1 MSSLYLHSRW
11 PGQDI
16 RKLRGVYLQA
26 KQCDSHK
33 WQRKIDKWQTWASP
47 TRRSPLHVRKIWL
60 PDYVCEL
67 FLNRDLSHTVINHRA
82 THKLSHLQPREPISG
97 LLTLSSDDECR
108 APSDI
113 FSFSDEID
121 QSSNPEEK
129 SLKAGLAGRS
139 SSSRLRPAIHHS
151 HNKKRKSREKPL
163 SFLPF
168 LFFLLDVDG
177 LTEITKASL
186 SSRVSEIR
194 VIWPQDWIYR
204 HAMEQWPGLHGNIKP
219 SQCCAGLCDPSPV
232 PCRHQWTA
240 PNLSVT
246 IDKKIMQIRSALE
259 SQLKWSGCLSSS
271 PNLTR

>member
-1 MSSLYLHSRW
+1 M
-11 PGQDI
+11 
-16 RKLRGVYLQA
+16 
-26 KQCDSHK
+26 
-33 WQRKIDKWQTWASP
+33 
-47 TRRSPLHVRKIWL
+47 
-60 PDYVCEL
+60 
-67 FLNRDLSHTVINHRA
+67 INHRA
-82 THKLSHLQPREPISG
+82 THKLSHLQPRQPISG

-121 QSSNPEEK
+121 QSNNPAEK
-129 SLKAGLAGRS
+129 KFKGRVVWVKQQQQQQQQTA
-139 SSSRLRPAIHHS
+139 PCHTPGIS

-163 SFLPF
+163 SSLPF
-168 LFFLLDVDG
+168 LFFFSLLDVDG

-194 VIWPQDWIYR
+194 VIWPQDWIYC

-219 SQCCAGLCDPSPV
+219 SQCCAGRCDPSPV

-246 IDKKIMQIRSALE
+246 IDKKNYA
-259 SQLKWSGCLSSS
+259 
-271 PNLTR
+271 NT